1 MSEESEDTA
10 MTEERLNELLDDA
23 KRTWLEPRTPD
34 VEAMWGHIEREAFS
48 GARRVSRTPS
58 WIMYSIGLAAALV
71 MGIGLGRVSM
81 KSNVATPTLA
91 AVETDSSLS
100 PASAYDKAATE
111 LLGRTVVL
119 LTSLPAEARSGV
131 SGERFSNQATELLT
145 STRLLLDSPA
155 ASDVRFKNLL
165 EDLELVL
172 AQIAMLQNGR
182 TRQEID
188 LITDALEERDVV
200 PRIRSAVARLST
212 GD

>member
-1 MSEESEDTA
+1 

-23 KRTWLEPRTPD
+23 RRTWPVPPEPD
-34 VEAMWGHIEREAFS
+34 YAAMWGRIEREAFS
-48 GARRVSRTPS
+48 GVRVEKARTPS
-58 WIMYSIGLAAALV
+58 WRTFSLGLAATLV
-71 MGIGLGRVSM
+71 VGVGLGRLSM
-81 KSNVATPTLA
+81 QQAAAPTQATATVAEASSESA
-91 AVETDSSLS
+91 A
-100 PASAYDKAATE
+100 PASNAYDKVASE

-119 LTSLPAEARSGV
+119 LASLPAEARNS

-155 ASDVRFKNLL
+155 ASDARFKDLL

-172 AQIAMLQNGR
+172 AQIAMLQSGR

-200 PRIRSAVARLST
+200 PRLRSAVARLST

>member
-1 MSEESEDTA
+1 
-10 MTEERLNELLDDA
+10 MTEERLDELLDDA
-23 KRTWLEPRTPD
+23 KRTWLEPPELD
-34 VEAMWGHIEREAFS
+34 HQAMWGRIEREAFG
-48 GARRVSRTPS
+48 GARHISRAPS
-58 WIMYSIGLAAALV
+58 WRIYSIGLAATLV
-71 MGIGLGRVSM
+71 MGVALGRFSM
-81 KSNVATPTLA
+81 KPDAPATVAA
-91 AVETDSSLS
+91 IEGDSATES

-119 LTSLPAEARSGV
+119 LTSLPSAHGV
-131 SGERFSNQATELLT
+131 GGGERFSKQATELLT

-172 AQIAMLQNGR
+172 AQIAMLQSGR

>member
-1 MSEESEDTA
+1 

-23 KRTWLEPRTPD
+23 RRTWPLPPEPD
-34 VEAMWGHIEREAFS
+34 YQAMWGRIERESF
-48 GARRVSRTPS
+48 GARRTEAGVRTPS
-58 WIMYSIGLAAALV
+58 WRIFSLGLAAALM
-71 MGIGLGRVSM
+71 MGIGLGRFTM
-81 KSNVATPTLA
+81 NQAAPAPTVAVQGTS
-91 AVETDSSLS
+91 TDTAE
-100 PASAYDKAATE
+100 PASNAYDKVASE

-119 LTSLPAEARSGV
+119 LTALPGEVRNS

-155 ASDVRFKNLL
+155 ASDPRFKDLL

-172 AQIAMLQNGR
+172 AQIAMLQSGR
-182 TRQEID
+182 SRQEID

-200 PRIRSAVARLST
+200 PRIQSAVARLAR

>member
-1 MSEESEDTA
+1 

-23 KRTWLEPRTPD
+23 RRTWPMPPEPD
-34 VEAMWGHIEREAFS
+34 YQAMWGKIEQEAFS
-48 GARRVSRTPS
+48 GVRTHETRTPS
-58 WIMYSIGLAAALV
+58 WRVYSIGLAATLV
-71 MGIGLGRVSM
+71 IGIGLGRVSM
-81 KSNVATPTLA
+81 KEQAAVPTLA
-91 AVETDSSLS
+91 AVSTDTTTHTVG
-100 PASAYDKAATE
+100 AYDRAASD

-119 LTSLPAEARSGV
+119 LTSLPADRSVG

-155 ASDVRFKNLL
+155 ASDVRFKSLL

-172 AQIAMLQNGR
+172 AQIAMLQTGR

-200 PRIRSAVARLST
+200 PRIRSAVARLSR

>member
-1 MSEESEDTA
+1 

-23 KRTWLEPRTPD
+23 RRTWPMPPEPD
-34 VEAMWGHIEREAFS
+34 FQAMWGRIEQEAFS
-48 GARRVSRTPS
+48 GVRKQETRMPS
-58 WIMYSIGLAAALV
+58 WRVYSIGLAATLV
-71 MGIGLGRVSM
+71 IGIALGRLSM
-81 KSNVATPTLA
+81 KEEATVPRLA
-91 AVETDSSLS
+91 AVSTETTTTTVG
-100 PASAYDKAATE
+100 AYDRVASE

-119 LTSLPAEARSGV
+119 LTSLPADRSVG

-155 ASDVRFKNLL
+155 ASDVRFKSLL

-172 AQIAMLQNGR
+172 AQIAMLQSGR

-200 PRIRSAVARLST
+200 PRIRSAVARLSI

>member
-1 MSEESEDTA
+1 

-23 KRTWLEPRTPD
+23 KRTWPEPPAPD
-34 VEAMWGHIEREAFS
+34 FQAMWGRIEREAF
-48 GARRVSRTPS
+48 GASKNISRAPS
-58 WIMYSIGLAAALV
+58 WRIFSIGLAATLV
-71 MGIGLGRVSM
+71 MGIGVGRFSM
-81 KSNVATPTLA
+81 KANVATPTVA
-91 AVETDSSLS
+91 AVEPDSTS
-100 PASAYDKAATE
+100 PASAYDKAASE

-119 LTSLPAEARSGV
+119 LASLPAGARSG
-131 SGERFSNQATELLT
+131 SGERFSTQATELLT

>member
-1 MSEESEDTA
+1 

-23 KRTWLEPRTPD
+23 RRTWPMPPEPD
-34 VEAMWGHIEREAFS
+34 YQAMWGKIEQEAFS
-48 GARRVSRTPS
+48 GVRKQETRTPS
-58 WIMYSIGLAAALV
+58 WRVYSIGLAATLV
-71 MGIGLGRVSM
+71 IGIGLGRVSM
-81 KSNVATPTLA
+81 KEQAAVPTLA
-91 AVETDSSLS
+91 AVSTDTTTNTVG
-100 PASAYDKAATE
+100 AYDRVASD

-119 LTSLPAEARSGV
+119 LASLPAEARNVG

-155 ASDVRFKNLL
+155 ASDVRFKSLL

-172 AQIAMLQNGR
+172 AQIAMLQSGR

-200 PRIRSAVARLST
+200 PRIRSAVARFSK

>member
-1 MSEESEDTA
+1 MND
-10 MTEERLNELLDDA
+10 ERLNELLDDA
-23 KRTWLEPRTPD
+23 KRTWLEPPEPD
-34 VEAMWGHIEREAFS
+34 YQAMWGRVERDAF
-48 GARRVSRTPS
+48 GDARRISRAPS
-58 WIMYSIGLAAALV
+58 WRIYSIGLAATLV
-71 MGIGLGRVSM
+71 MGVALGRFSM
-81 KSNVATPTLA
+81 KPDAPATVA
-91 AVETDSSLS
+91 AVQGDSAIES

-119 LTSLPAEARSGV
+119 LTSLPSAHGV
-131 SGERFSNQATELLT
+131 GRAERFSTQATELLT

-172 AQIAMLQNGR
+172 AQIAMLQSGR

>member
-1 MSEESEDTA
+1 M
-10 MTEERLNELLDDA
+10 
-23 KRTWLEPRTPD
+23 
-34 VEAMWGHIEREAFS
+34 
-48 GARRVSRTPS
+48 
-58 WIMYSIGLAAALV
+58 
-71 MGIGLGRVSM
+71 MGIGLGRFTMNRATTTEPTVTAQ
-81 KSNVATPTLA
+81 ATP
-91 AVETDSSLS
+91 VETATPSSN
-100 PASAYDKAATE
+100 AYDKVASE

-119 LTSLPAEARSGV
+119 LTSLPSEARNS

-155 ASDVRFKNLL
+155 ASDARFKDLL

-172 AQIAMLQNGR
+172 AQIAMLQSGR

-200 PRIRSAVARLST
+200 PRIQSAVARLAR

>member
-1 MSEESEDTA
+1 
-10 MTEERLNELLDDA
+10 MTEDRLNELLDDA
-23 KRTWLEPRTPD
+23 RRTWPMPPEPD
-34 VEAMWGHIEREAFS
+34 YQAMWGRIEQGAFS
-48 GARRVSRTPS
+48 GVRKHETRTPS
-58 WIMYSIGLAAALV
+58 WLVYSIGLAATLV
-71 MGIGLGRVSM
+71 IGIGLGRVSM
-81 KSNVATPTLA
+81 KEQTAVPTLA
-91 AVETDSSLS
+91 AVSTDTTTNTVG
-100 PASAYDKAATE
+100 AYDRVASD

-119 LTSLPAEARSGV
+119 LASLPAEARNVG

-155 ASDVRFKNLL
+155 ASDVRFKSLL

-172 AQIAMLQNGR
+172 AQIAMLQSGR

-200 PRIRSAVARLST
+200 PRIRSAVARFSK

>member
-1 MSEESEDTA
+1 
-10 MTEERLNELLDDA
+10 MTEDRLNELLDDA
-23 KRTWLEPRTPD
+23 KRTWLEPPEPD
-34 VEAMWGHIEREAFS
+34 YQAMWGRIERDAFGGG
-48 GARRVSRTPS
+48 GARKVSRAPS
-58 WIMYSIGLAAALV
+58 WRIYSIGLAATLV
-71 MGIGLGRVSM
+71 MGVALGRFSM
-81 KSNVATPTLA
+81 KQNAPETVA
-91 AVETDSSLS
+91 AVQADSAIES
-100 PASAYDKAATE
+100 PAGAYDKAATE

-119 LTSLPAEARSGV
+119 LTSLPSAHGV
-131 SGERFSNQATELLT
+131 GGGERFSRQATELLT

-172 AQIAMLQNGR
+172 AQIAMLQSGR

>member
-1 MSEESEDTA
+1 
-10 MTEERLNELLDDA
+10 MTEERLDELLDDA
-23 KRTWLEPRTPD
+23 KRTWLEPPEPD
-34 VEAMWGHIEREAFS
+34 FQAMWGRIEQESFGGGRNS
-48 GARRVSRTPS
+48 SRAPS
-58 WIMYSIGLAAALV
+58 WRIYSIGLAAALV
-71 MGIGLGRVSM
+71 MGVSLGRFSM
-81 KSNVATPTLA
+81 KDSATPTVA
-91 AVETDSSLS
+91 AVQGDSATEY
-100 PASAYDKAATE
+100 PAGAYDKAATE

-119 LTSLPAEARSGV
+119 LTSLPTAHSVGA
-131 SGERFSNQATELLT
+131 GERFSKQATELLT

-172 AQIAMLQNGR
+172 AQIAMLQSGR

-200 PRIRSAVARLST
+200 LRIRSAVARLST

>member
-1 MSEESEDTA
+1 

-23 KRTWLEPRTPD
+23 RRTWPLPPEPD
-34 VEAMWGHIEREAFS
+34 YEAMWARIDREAFA
-48 GARRVSRTPS
+48 GVRNTTRTPS
-58 WIMYSIGLAAALV
+58 WRVFSIGLAAALM
-71 MGIGLGRVSM
+71 MGIGLGRFSM
-81 KSNVATPTLA
+81 KDVPAPTVAAVATDTA
-91 AVETDSSLS
+91 T
-100 PASAYDKAATE
+100 PASRAYDKAASE

-119 LTSLPAEARSGV
+119 LTSLPAEARSAGA
-131 SGERFSNQATELLT
+131 GEGFSNQATELLT

-155 ASDVRFKNLL
+155 ASDARFKDLL

-172 AQIAMLQNGR
+172 AQIAMLHSGR
-182 TRQEID
+182 SRQELD